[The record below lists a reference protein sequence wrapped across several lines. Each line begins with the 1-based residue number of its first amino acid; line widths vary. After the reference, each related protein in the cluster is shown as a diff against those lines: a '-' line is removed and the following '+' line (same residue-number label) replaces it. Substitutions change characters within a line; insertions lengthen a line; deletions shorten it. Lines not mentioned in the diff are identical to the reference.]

1 METSNPSELGRIADH
16 RGNRILPNLKSSELQ
31 KQVNICERSKTI
43 MLAETQLALNK
54 YLEEVKQTFTKD
66 INSGKWIDSV
76 DYSLQ
81 NSDETV
87 KLEETVKSDISRE
100 SYYGRVPNH
109 HLPPVKVIMK
119 DPIYVNPNSFESI
132 AKIFRT
138 MLEKNKCR
146 KWIIIYSDG
155 VPFLLGKFIFCLD

>member
-1 METSNPSELGRIADH
+1 M
-16 RGNRILPNLKSSELQ
+16 
-31 KQVNICERSKTI
+31 
-43 MLAETQLALNK
+43 MAETQLALNK
-54 YLEEVKQTFTKD
+54 YLEEVKKSFSKD
-66 INSGKWIDSV
+66 SNSGKWLDLV

-87 KLEETVKSDISRE
+87 KLDETVKNDTSRD
-100 SYYGRVPNH
+100 SYYGRIPDH
-109 HLPPVKVIMK
+109 HMPPVKVIMK

-132 AKIFRT
+132 SHIFRT

-155 VPFLLGKFIFCLD
+155 VPFLLGK